1 VTTVTNQPALLSE
14 LSEPER
20 ACLALAWEAM
30 LAGTNPIGA
39 VVVDP
44 DEVIVARG
52 RNAVYGPDLAGQLS
66 GSRLAHAEI
75 NAMLRLPVNERH
87 ADLRLITSLE
97 PCQMC
102 TGALRMATVGAL
114 TYIGADPVH
123 GTAWALESPRYV
135 NHRPIGVTGP
145 RDDAAGWLA
154 SGLVLAYVMSRNP
167 GGQFVA
173 AFRSLRPELG
183 AAADALIRA
192 GLFDLAGR
200 EVPWSEAAPDLLAAV
215 ASAVGG

>member
-44 DEVIVARG
+44 DGMIVASG
-52 RNAVYGPDLAGQLS
+52 RSAVYGPGLPGQLS
-66 GSRLAHAEI
+66 GSRLAHAEV
-75 NAMLRLPVNERH
+75 NAMLRLPVNDRH
-87 ADLRLITSLE
+87 SALRLMTSLE

-102 TGALRMATVGAL
+102 TGALRMATVGSL

-123 GTAWALESPRYV
+123 GTAWALESARYV
-135 NHRPIGVTGP
+135 NHRPVQVTGP
-145 RDDAAGWLA
+145 REDGIGRLA
-154 SGLVLAYVMSRNP
+154 SGLVLAYALSRNP
-167 GGQFVA
+167 AGKFVS
-173 AFRSLRPELG
+173 AFRDYRPELG
-183 AAADALIRA
+183 VAADALIRA
-192 GLFDLAGR
+192 GLFELAGR
-200 EVPWSEAAPDLLAAV
+200 GVRWSDAAPSLLAAI
-215 ASAVGG
+215 

>member
-44 DEVIVARG
+44 DGMIVARG
-52 RNAVYGPDLAGQLS
+52 RSAVYGPGLPGQLS
-66 GSRLAHAEI
+66 GSRLAHAEV
-75 NAMLRLPVNERH
+75 NAMLRLPVDGRH
-87 ADLRLITSLE
+87 SALRLMTSLE

-123 GTAWALESPRYV
+123 GTAWALESARYV
-135 NHRPIGVTGP
+135 NHRPVQVTGP
-145 RDDAAGWLA
+145 REDGIGRLA
-154 SGLVLAYVMSRNP
+154 SGLVLAYALSRNP
-167 GGQFVA
+167 RGKFVA
-173 AFRSLRPELG
+173 AFRDYRPELG

-192 GLFDLAGR
+192 GLFELAGR
-200 EVPWSEAAPDLLAAV
+200 GVPWSEAAPSLLAV
-215 ASAVGG
+215 V

>member
-1 VTTVTNQPALLSE
+1 VRIIVTTVTNQSALLPE

-44 DEVIVARG
+44 AGNIVARG
-52 RNAVYGPDLAGQLS
+52 RSAVYGPGLPGQLS

-75 NAMLRLPVNERH
+75 NAMLRLPVDERH
-87 ADLRLITSLE
+87 SALRLMTSLE

-123 GTAWALESPRYV
+123 GTAWALDSARYV
-135 NHRPIGVTGP
+135 NHRPIEVTGP
-145 RDDAAGWLA
+145 REDGIGRLA
-154 SGLVLAYVMSRNP
+154 SGLVLAYSMSRNP
-167 GGQFVA
+167 EGKFA
-173 AFRSLRPELG
+173 SAFRECRPDLG
-183 AAADALIRA
+183 AAADGLIRA
-192 GLFDLAGR
+192 GLLDLVSRA
-200 EVPWSEAAPDLLAAV
+200 VPWSEAAPGLLAAV
-215 ASAVGG
+215 